1 MFCCVALSRPTAKAR
16 WRSPDFRAAPQIP
29 MEKRVTFK
37 GWMLPLC
44 LLAPQVI
51 ITAVFFFYPAGQAV
65 WQSMFIPDPF
75 GLKSQ
80 FVGIGNFE
88 FLLSDRYYRAAFATT
103 AIFSGLVTVVSMGLA
118 LYLAVLADRLI
129 KGSGVYRTLLIW
141 PYAVAPA
148 VAGVLWLFMFNT
160 RVGVVAWYLGLLGYD
175 WNHVLNEAEAM
186 GLVVAASS
194 WGRVSYNF
202 LFFLAGLQ
210 AIPKSVIEAAAI
222 DGARFWT
229 RFRTIVFPLLSP
241 TTFFLLVV
249 NIVYAF
255 FETFGVIHTITSGG
269 PQQATTILVYKVFAD
284 GFVGQDLGS
293 SAAQSVILLIVVG
306 SMTIIQ
312 FKFVE
317 RRVHY

>member
-1 MFCCVALSRPTAKAR
+1 
-16 WRSPDFRAAPQIP
+16 

-37 GWMLPLC
+37 GIWLPI
-44 LLAPQVI
+44 LLVSPQI
-51 ITAVFFFYPAGQAV
+51 LITAIFFFYPAGQAI
-65 WQSMFIPDPF
+65 WQSLFIPDPF
-75 GLKSQ
+75 GLSMQ
-80 FVGIGNFE
+80 WVGLGNFE
-88 FLLSDRYYRAAFATT
+88 FLLSDPFYRASFLTT
-103 AIFSGLVTVVSMGLA
+103 AIFSILVTVVSMGVA

-129 KGSGVYRTLLIW
+129 KGSGTYRTLLIW

-160 RVGVVAWYLGLLGYD
+160 RVGVVTWYLGLLGYD
-175 WNHVLNEAEAM
+175 WNHVLNEGEAM
-186 GLVVAASS
+186 GLVVVASA
-194 WGRVSYNF
+194 WGRISYNF
-202 LFFLAGLQ
+202 LFLLAGLQ

-229 RFRTIVFPLLSP
+229 RFRTIVWPLLSP

-249 NIVYAF
+249 NIIYAF

-269 PQQATTILVYKVFAD
+269 PQQATTILVYKVYSD

-293 SAAQSVILLIVVG
+293 SAAQSVILLVIVSILTVV
-306 SMTIIQ
+306 Q
-312 FKFVE
+312 FKFIE

>member
-1 MFCCVALSRPTAKAR
+1 M
-16 WRSPDFRAAPQIP
+16 D
-29 MEKRVTFK
+29 KRVTFK
-37 GWMLPLC
+37 GYIVPLC
-44 LLAPQVI
+44 LLLPQI
-51 ITAVFFFYPAGQAV
+51 IVTLVFFFYPAGQAI
-65 WQSMFIPDPF
+65 WQSLFIPDPF
-75 GLKSQ
+75 GLSTK
-80 FVGIGNFE
+80 FVGLGNFE
-88 FLLSDRYYRAAFATT
+88 FLLADPYYRSSFVTT
-103 AIFSGLVTVVSMGLA
+103 AIFSILVTVVSMGLA

-129 KGSGVYRTLLIW
+129 KGSGAYRTLLVW

-160 RVGVVAWYLGLLGYD
+160 RVGVVTWYLGMLGYE
-175 WNHVLNEAEAM
+175 WNHVLNETEAM
-186 GLVVAASS
+186 GLVVVASA

-210 AIPKSVIEAAAI
+210 AIPRSVIEAAAI

-249 NIVYAF
+249 NIIYAF

-269 PQQATTILVYKVFAD
+269 PQQATTILVYKVYAD

-293 SAAQSVILLIVVG
+293 SAAQSVILLVIV
-306 SMTIIQ
+306 SILTIIQ
-312 FKFVE
+312 FKFIE
-317 RRVHY
+317 RQVHY

>member
-1 MFCCVALSRPTAKAR
+1 
-16 WRSPDFRAAPQIP
+16 

-37 GWMLPLC
+37 GIWLPL
-44 LLAPQVI
+44 LLVAPQIV

-65 WQSMFIPDPF
+65 WQSLFIPDPF
-75 GLKSQ
+75 GLSMQ
-80 FVGIGNFE
+80 YVGLDNFR
-88 FLLSDRYYRAAFATT
+88 FLFDDPFYRASFVTT
-103 AIFSGLVTVVSMGLA
+103 AVFSILVTAVSMGVA

-129 KGSGVYRTLLIW
+129 KGSGTYRTLLIW

-160 RVGVVAWYLGLLGYD
+160 RVGVVTWYLGLLGYD
-175 WNHVLNEAEAM
+175 WNHVLNDGEAM
-186 GLVVAASS
+186 GLVVIASA
-194 WGRVSYNF
+194 WGRISYNF

-210 AIPKSVIEAAAI
+210 AIPRSVIEAAAI

-269 PQQATTILVYKVFAD
+269 PQQATTILVYKVYSD

-293 SAAQSVILLIVVG
+293 SAAQSVVLLVLVSIL
-306 SMTIIQ
+306 TIIQ
-312 FKFVE
+312 FRYLE

>member
-1 MFCCVALSRPTAKAR
+1 
-16 WRSPDFRAAPQIP
+16 

-37 GWMLPLC
+37 GIWLPL
-44 LLAPQVI
+44 LLVLPQI
-51 ITAVFFFYPAGQAV
+51 LITAVFFFYPAGQAI
-65 WQSMFIPDPF
+65 WQSLFIPDPF
-75 GLKSQ
+75 GLSMQ
-80 FVGIGNFE
+80 WVGLGNFE
-88 FLLSDRYYRAAFATT
+88 FLLSDPYYRASFVTT
-103 AIFSGLVTVVSMGLA
+103 AVFSILVTVVSMGVA

-129 KGSGVYRTLLIW
+129 KGSGTYRTLLIW

-160 RVGVVAWYLGLLGYD
+160 RVGVVTWYLGVLGYD
-175 WNHVLNEAEAM
+175 WNHVLNDGEAM
-186 GLVVAASS
+186 GLVVVASA
-194 WGRVSYNF
+194 WGRISYNF

-229 RFRTIVFPLLSP
+229 RFRTIVWPLLSP

-249 NIVYAF
+249 NIIYAF

-269 PQQATTILVYKVFAD
+269 PQQATTILVYKVYSD

-293 SAAQSVILLIVVG
+293 SAAQSVILLVIVSLLTVV
-306 SMTIIQ
+306 Q
-312 FKFVE
+312 FKYIE